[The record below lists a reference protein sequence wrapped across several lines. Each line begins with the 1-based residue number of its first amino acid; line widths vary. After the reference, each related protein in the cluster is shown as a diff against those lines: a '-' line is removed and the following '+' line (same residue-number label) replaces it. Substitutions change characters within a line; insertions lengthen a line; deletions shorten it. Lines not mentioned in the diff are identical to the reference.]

1 MRCSAGGPLAA
12 VLLCLPL
19 DNFRQQK
26 SAILA
31 WPGHRWIFSLA
42 RGQGVAMDAKA
53 IGHLLSV
60 ESSPGLGAHQLH
72 GSCQF
77 LHLLQQQLKFS
88 WVRCCAHGGSS

>member
-1 MRCSAGGPLAA
+1 MPPAA

-42 RGQGVAMDAKA
+42 RSQGVAMDAKA
-53 IGHLLSV
+53 ISHLLSV
-60 ESSPGLGAHQLH
+60 ESSPGLGTHQLH
-72 GSCQF
+72 GGCQF

-88 WVRCCAHGGSS
+88 WVCCCAHGDGS